1 MTKSKFPAFK
11 AFPPD
16 VDFFKRNTMTTEQD
30 TQANQE
36 LADYLAKELGGST
49 GHVGPCWFTIVLV
62 ASERAGHEAQKGYHV
77 TTGNRSDAK
86 QWTISCCWPRD
97 NEGQVHTADN
107 CPKINVSKNRG
118 REVLA
123 AEIRRR
129 LQSDYDALHAEVM
142 NTVDRWNESYA
153 ANDAAIEKI
162 VKQHDGRASTHSK
175 GNISLGEDYGYP
187 TVRVNSG
194 GSVSIDATSLP
205 IETALKVLE
214 VLRDNP
220 T

>member
-11 AFPPD
+11 PFPPD
-16 VDFFKRNTMTTEQD
+16 VDFFERNTMTNQD
-30 TQANQE
+30 TQSNQA
-36 LADYLAKELGGST
+36 LAAYLAKELEGT
-49 GHVGPCWFTIVLV
+49 VGHVGPCWFTIVLV
-62 ASERAGHEAQKGYHV
+62 ADTRAGTEAQKGYHV
-77 TTGNRSDAK
+77 SAGNRSDAK
-86 QWTISCCWPRD
+86 QWAISCCWPRD

-129 LQSDYDALHAEVM
+129 LQPDYDVSHAEVM
-142 NTVDRWNESYA
+142 KTVDRWNESYA

-162 VKQHDGRASTHSK
+162 VEQHDGRASTHSK
-175 GNISLGEDYGYP
+175 GSISLGDDYGFP
-187 TVRVNSG
+187 SVRVCSG

-205 IETALKVLE
+205 IETALKVLD
-214 VLRDNP
+214 VLKNNP